1 MISFFKSLIVSFL
14 KSGDVLKA
22 KNKIMRTVMD
32 MNPEIYLSLFI
43 LFVLTMDFLASSPCP
58 LLPREKGVRT
68 KYQGFSTPLPRE
80 RACPASAGGWGE
92 ATYLNCLTYSRNFF
106 ALLSRFS
113 IEPPPSSTS
122 HIS

>member
-58 LLPREKGVRT
+58 LLPGEKRVRT
-68 KYQGFSTPLPRE
+68 EYQSFSTPLPRE
-80 RACPASAGGWGE
+80 RGRGE